1 MVLKALLKLIQRC
14 FFNVK
19 ERKIMQTFLIYL
31 YILKEVSA
39 MILFLVA
46 ACSIACSGYR
56 VYKNL
61 KEDKNKDK

>member
-14 FFNVK
+14 FFDVK

-46 ACSIACSGYR
+46 ACSIAFSGYR

-61 KEDKNKDK
+61 KEGKNKDK

>member
-1 MVLKALLKLIQRC
+1 
-14 FFNVK
+14 
-19 ERKIMQTFLIYL
+19 MQTFLIYL

-46 ACSIACSGYR
+46 ACSIAGSGYR

-61 KEDKNKDK
+61 KDDKNKNK

>member
-1 MVLKALLKLIQRC
+1 MIQGC

-19 ERKIMQTFLIYL
+19 ERKVMQTFLIYL

-46 ACSIACSGYR
+46 ACSIAFSGYR

>member
-1 MVLKALLKLIQRC
+1 MK
-14 FFNVK
+14 
-19 ERKIMQTFLIYL
+19 TFLIYL

-61 KEDKNKDK
+61 KDDKNKDK